1 MEHVEHYAWV
11 GSSHQT
17 DPSVSISP
25 TLFFHQ
31 HKPSFRLERL
41 LCISAL
47 FFIFTR
53 EYRIELEVLYIRV
66 IYLAE
71 INPSGTWNITL
82 DKHIFYKHS

>member
-31 HKPSFRLERL
+31 HKPSVRPERL
-41 LCISAL
+41 FCIPP
-47 FFIFTR
+47 
-53 EYRIELEVLYIRV
+53 Y
-66 IYLAE
+66 
-71 INPSGTWNITL
+71 
-82 DKHIFYKHS
+82 IFYLLENTELNWKFYVLESSI